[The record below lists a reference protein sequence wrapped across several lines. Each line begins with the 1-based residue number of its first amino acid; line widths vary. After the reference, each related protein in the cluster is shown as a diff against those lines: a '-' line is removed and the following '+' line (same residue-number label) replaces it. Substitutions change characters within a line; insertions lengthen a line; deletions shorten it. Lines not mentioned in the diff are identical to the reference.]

1 MTINFSSPYFED
13 KLIWKNPMMKSLGYD
28 IENGKDSIVVNY
40 VSVDKRFTKN
50 LPNIGSKKQ
59 LTFNGLNKK
68 WHYYFENISNR
79 YQLKKPLVCYFENI
93 PLRLNSYRNI

>member
-68 WHYYFENISNR
+68 WHYYFENT
-79 YQLKKPLVCYFENI
+79 PL
-93 PLRLNSYRNI
+93 PWNSYKNI